1 MKVGIIGAMNVE
13 IENLKHSLN
22 NVEVKTFSGIDY
34 IHATLAGRDDIDV
47 VAAICGA
54 GKVNAAICAQT
65 MILEYE
71 VDQIINIGVGGGL
84 TSDLKVFDVVV
95 ADKLC
100 QHDIDC
106 TSIGDPLGLIS
117 GINIV
122 YLEADKKIASGIK
135 AALQDFSVNCH
146 VGTIAT
152 GDSFIAEPKQ
162 RQKIHDDFGAIAA
175 DMEGCAIAQV
185 CYISKVPCGIIRS
198 ISDSDGAVDYLTFR
212 EKAADVA
219 IKAVVKYMSKL

>member
-34 IHATLAGRDDIDV
+34 IHATLASRDDIDV

-106 TSIGDPLGLIS
+106 TCIGDPLGLIS

-122 YLEADKKIASGIK
+122 YLEADKKIISGIE
-135 AALQDFSVNCH
+135 AALKDLSVNCR

>member
-106 TSIGDPLGLIS
+106 TCIGDPLGLMS
-117 GINIV
+117 R
-122 YLEADKKIASGIK
+122 KILHKNKRI
-135 AALQDFSVNCH
+135 
-146 VGTIAT
+146 
-152 GDSFIAEPKQ
+152 
-162 RQKIHDDFGAIAA
+162 
-175 DMEGCAIAQV
+175 
-185 CYISKVPCGIIRS
+185 
-198 ISDSDGAVDYLTFR
+198 LT
-212 EKAADVA
+212 
-219 IKAVVKYMSKL
+219 